1 MWRHAAQNHA
11 VNYTIGVCWKL
22 SCGMWTLCYNH
33 RTTPEGLGGGNSL
46 KSKRMCGK
54 GEPDL
59 KQEKQLKK
67 L

>member
-1 MWRHAAQNHA
+1 
-11 VNYTIGVCWKL
+11 
-22 SCGMWTLCYNH
+22 MWTLCYNH